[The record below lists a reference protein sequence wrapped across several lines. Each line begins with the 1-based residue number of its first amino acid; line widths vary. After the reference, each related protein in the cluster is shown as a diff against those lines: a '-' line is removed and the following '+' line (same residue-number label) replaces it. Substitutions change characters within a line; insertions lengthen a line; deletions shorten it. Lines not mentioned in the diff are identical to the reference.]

1 MDVTVQDM
9 MEARERRCARQ
20 QALLK
25 EYGQTLLCF
34 TMNIPGP
41 EKDSPLI
48 RAGMQLG
55 QRLLRQGF
63 LRLNAKPVHTEFE
76 DAFTGCAAYYVLPLS
91 PMDVKRM
98 TADIEE
104 ASPMG
109 RLFDLDVLRPNGEKV
124 ERQELGLPGRKCLLC
139 GQDARVCARS
149 RSHTVEQLRQETDRI
164 LRQALVQDQS
174 ETVARLA
181 CQAVLY
187 EVLVTPKPGLV
198 DRNHN
203 GSHRDMDVF
212 TFSASAAALY
222 PYFLQCAK
230 LGAET
235 AAQPPAEAFALL
247 RTHGRVAEGAMLKAT
262 TGVNTHRGAIFSLGL
277 LCASAG
283 RLGREKW
290 VQPDALL
297 SLCGEMT
304 QGLTAKDF
312 SGLTPETARSNGQK
326 LYLQY
331 GVTGVRGEA
340 EQGFPL
346 VRDVG
351 LPKLEA
357 GLREGL
363 SLNDAGCAALL
374 AIITRNM
381 DTNVLHRGGM
391 DMLEGMQAVA
401 AGMLWQAPFPSKGSI
416 ASFDAYLVS
425 RNLSPGGSADM
436 LAMCYLLHFL
446 REEAP

>member
-9 MEARERRCARQ
+9 MEARERRFLRQ

-25 EYGQTLLCF
+25 EYRQTLLCF

-41 EKDSPLI
+41 EKDNPLI
-48 RAGMQLG
+48 RAGMKLG
-55 QRLLRQGF
+55 QRLIRQGF
-63 LRLNAKPVHTEFE
+63 LRLNIEPAHAEYE
-76 DAFTGCAAYYVLPLS
+76 EAFTGCAAYYVLPLS

-98 TADIEE
+98 TTDVEE
-104 ASPMG
+104 TSPLG
-109 RLFDLDVLRPNGEKV
+109 RLLDLDVLRPNGEKV
-124 ERQELGLPGRKCLLC
+124 ERQELGMPGRKCLLC

-149 RSHTVEQLRQETDRI
+149 RTHTVEQLRQETNHI
-164 LRQALVQDQS
+164 LREALLLDQS

-181 CQAVLY
+181 CQALLY

-230 LGAET
+230 TGAET
-235 AAQPPAEAFALL
+235 ADQSLAEVFSLL
-247 RTHGRVAEGAMLKAT
+247 RMHGRVAEGVMLKAT
-262 TGVNTHRGAIFSLGL
+262 AGVNTHRGAIFSLGL
-277 LCASAG
+277 LCAAAG
-283 RLGREKW
+283 RLGLEKW
-290 VQPDALL
+290 VQPDVLL

-304 QGLTAKDF
+304 RDLTAEDF
-312 SGLTPETARSNGQK
+312 SGLTQETARSNGQK

-374 AIITRNM
+374 TIMSRNM

-391 DMLEGMQAVA
+391 EMLEGMQAMA
-401 AGMLWQAPFPSKGSI
+401 AGMLWQSPFPSKEAI
-416 ASFDAYLVS
+416 TSFDAYLVR